1 MVSSCEAK
9 SLVEGALA
17 VTFSNFYITFQAKK
31 LQIETL
37 SILEIKK
44 HESTDLPN

>member
-1 MVSSCEAK
+1 MVSSCK
-9 SLVEGALA
+9 TKPLVRGALA
-17 VTFSNFYITFQAKK
+17 VTFSDFYIIFQAKK